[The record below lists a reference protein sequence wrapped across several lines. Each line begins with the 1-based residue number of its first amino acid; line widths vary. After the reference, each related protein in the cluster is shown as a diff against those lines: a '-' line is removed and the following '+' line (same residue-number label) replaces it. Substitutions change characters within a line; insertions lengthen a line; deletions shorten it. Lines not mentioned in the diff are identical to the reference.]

1 MQINLKPKVVGLAHS
16 GLVNPHILEEHLR
29 QVINKDVNVKVDIGG
44 IGGEI
49 LKKQVEINL
58 KGLLIQK

>member
-1 MQINLKPKVVGLAHS
+1 MQINLKPKVVGLAQG
-16 GLVNPHILEEHLR
+16 GLVNPHILEENLK
-29 QVINKDVNVKVDIGG
+29 QVINKKDVNVKVD

-58 KGLLIQK
+58 KGLLMQK